1 MRELAGFSSEINVS
15 LYPSTQNWSSTGML
29 WNDKIEYDKKISSAS
44 VEQGGLIE
52 LDITDFAKDC
62 VRDEN
67 GTRES
72 AGFVM

>member
-1 MRELAGFSSEINVS
+1 
-15 LYPSTQNWSSTGML
+15 ML